1 MTKKIAHTALFI
13 IAIAALYLISEK
25 CFFRIDL
32 TSEKRYSI
40 SDNTKR
46 LLDGIEKPLNIKIYL
61 DGDLNPGF
69 LRLKRATKEM
79 IDEFGIYCGSDVEY
93 EFINPSEGA
102 TNAEREKTYAELE
115 KRGLRG
121 TMVHERDGEGKSIQK
136 IVYPWAE
143 ISYDGKSLPVCLLK
157 NVAGN
162 SGEENLNISIENLEF
177 GLTDVIRMLCNHEVQ
192 KVAFIEGHGE
202 FPEPLVYDASQALSH
217 YYQVDRGAITNDVNV
232 LNDYKAIIIA
242 GSESKF
248 TEQEKYVIDQY
259 IMKGGKVLWLLDG
272 CRISLDS
279 LSTSSQ
285 TIGIVNEM
293 NLEDQLFTY
302 GVRVN
307 PVLVQN
313 VQCALVPVNMAREG
327 DQPKYEPS
335 AWYYSPLLMTSPEH
349 PITRN
354 LTPIKSEFT
363 SSIDFV
369 GSNENLKR
377 DVLLATSPGS
387 HVQNAPAIV
396 SMDVINVERNGQ
408 YFNVSDRIFIG
419 VSEEGVFPS
428 VFRNRLVPNGIQ
440 TSEKTITESKPTKM
454 IFVADADIIRNDVQ
468 GSGEN
473 INVLPLGFDRYM
485 NQQFGNKDFI
495 LNAVNYL
502 TDDDGWMELRNREIK
517 LRLLHKRSII
527 GGTKT
532 FWQIVNMTLP
542 LLLLGVF
549 GGAFFFVRKR
559 RYTR

>member
-1 MTKKIAHTALFI
+1 MTKKIAHTALFF
-13 IAIAALYLISEK
+13 IAITALYLLSEK
-25 CFFRIDL
+25 CFFRLDL

-46 LLDGIEKPLNIKIYL
+46 MLGGIEKPVHFKIYL

-79 IDEFGIYCGSDVEY
+79 LDEFDVYCGSDLEY
-93 EFINPSEGA
+93 EFINPSAGA
-102 TNAEREKTYAELE
+102 TNADREKVYAELE

-121 TMVHERDGEGKSIQK
+121 TIVHDRDNEGKSIQK
-136 IVYPWAE
+136 IIYPWAE
-143 ISYDGKSLPVCLLK
+143 ITHDGKSLPVCLLK

-162 SGEENLNISIENLEF
+162 SGEENLNISVENLEF
-177 GLTDVIRMLCNHEVQ
+177 GLTDVLRMLCNREVQ
-192 KVAFIEGHGE
+192 KIAFIEGHGE
-202 FPEPLVYDASQALSH
+202 FPEPFVYDASQALSH
-217 YYQVDRGAITNDVNV
+217 YYQVDRGTITNDAGV
-232 LNDYKAIIIA
+232 LDDYKAIIIA
-242 GSESKF
+242 GAEKRF
-248 TEQEKYVIDQY
+248 TEQEKFVIDQY

-279 LSTSSQ
+279 LSTNSQ
-285 TIGIVNEM
+285 TIGIVNEV
-293 NLEDQLFTY
+293 NIEDQLFTY
-302 GVRVN
+302 GVRIN

-327 DQPKYEPS
+327 DQPKYEPNP
-335 AWYYSPLLMTSPEH
+335 WYYSPLLMTSPDH
-349 PITRN
+349 PTTRN

-369 GSNENLKR
+369 GSELKVKR

-387 HVQNAPAIV
+387 HVQNVPSIV

-408 YFNVSDRIFIG
+408 YFNIANRVFVG

-428 VFRNRLVPNGIQ
+428 VFRNRLVPEGIQ
-440 TSEKTITESKPTKM
+440 TNGKPLTESQPTKM

-473 INVLPLGFDRYM
+473 LNVLPLGFDRYM

-495 LNAVNYL
+495 LNAINYL

-517 LRLLHKRSII
+517 LRLLHKPSVI
-527 GGTKT
+527 GLRT
-532 FWQIVNMTLP
+532 FWQTVNMVLP
-542 LLLLGVF
+542 LLLLGIF
-549 GGAFFFVRKR
+549 GGIFLLLRKK
-559 RYTR
+559 RYTK

>member
-1 MTKKIAHTALFI
+1 MTKKIAHIGIFI
-13 IAIAALYLISEK
+13 LAILALYFISEK
-25 CFFRIDL
+25 CFFRLDL

-40 SDNTKR
+40 SNNTKR

-79 IDEFGIYCGSDVEY
+79 LDEFSVYCSSDMDY
-93 EFINPSEGA
+93 EFINPSSGA
-102 TNAEREKTYAELE
+102 TNAEREKSYAELE
-115 KRGLRG
+115 KRGMRG
-121 TMVHERDGEGKSIQK
+121 TMVHDRDNEGKSIQK

-177 GLTDVIRMLCNHEVQ
+177 GLTDVIRMLCNREIQ
-192 KVAFIEGHGE
+192 KIAFIEGHGE

-217 YYQVDRGAITNDVNV
+217 YYQVDRGSITNDANI
-232 LNDYKAIIIA
+232 LDAYKAIIIA
-242 GSESKF
+242 GSEKKF

-259 IMKGGKVLWLLDG
+259 VMKGGKVLWLLDG
-272 CRISLDS
+272 SRISLDS

-285 TIGIVNEM
+285 TIGIANEI

-302 GVRVN
+302 GIRIN

-327 DQPKYEPS
+327 DQPKYEPTS
-335 AWYYSPLLMTSPEH
+335 WYYSPLLVTSPDH
-349 PITRN
+349 PATRN
-354 LTPIKSEFT
+354 LTPIKSEFA

-369 GSNENLKR
+369 GSELKVKR

-387 HVQNAPAIV
+387 HIQNVPSIV
-396 SMDVINVERNGQ
+396 SMDVINVERNAQ
-408 YFNVSDRIFIG
+408 YFNISNRVFVG
-419 VSEEGVFPS
+419 VAEEGVFPS
-428 VFRNRLVPNGIQ
+428 VFRNRLVPEGIQ
-440 TSEKTITESKPTKM
+440 TKEKPLTESKPTKM

-473 INVLPLGFDRYM
+473 MNILPLGFDRYM

-495 LNAVNYL
+495 LNAINYL

-517 LRLLHKRSII
+517 LRLLHKRSVI
-527 GGTKT
+527 GLRT
-532 FWQIVNMTLP
+532 FWQTANMLLP
-542 LLLLGVF
+542 LLLLGLF
-549 GGAFFFVRKR
+549 GGIFFFIRKR
-559 RYTR
+559 KHTK